1 MMEGAGAKGLYP
13 ASWSPLPEISAGSGA
28 EGQVVTRGLGE
39 PLVLSPPPAATWPLP
54 WSPTWGRGASPS
66 GRPGAE
72 LLKTKCGAQTV
83 GLAYLGSLITAF
95 PLLCILSP
103 DGLPIS
109 RSCGELRLRSRLVNS
124 SCSWVTLEGSNLAP
138 EPPNHVTLGCRLHLS
153 KERAG
158 RTPACQRV
166 VKCE

>member
-39 PLVLSPPPAATWPLP
+39 PLALSPPPAVTWPLP

-66 GRPGAE
+66 SRPGAE
-72 LLKTKCGAQTV
+72 LLKTRCKARTV
-83 GLAYLGSLITAF
+83 GLAYLGSLITPF
-95 PLLCILSP
+95 PLLWSLSP

-109 RSCGELRLRSRLVNS
+109 RSCGELRLRSWLVNS
-124 SCSWVTLEGSNLAP
+124 SDSWVTLEGSNLAS
-138 EPPNHVTLGCRLHLS
+138 ERPNHVTLGCRLHLS
-153 KERAG
+153 RERAG
-158 RTPACQRV
+158 HTPTSQRV
-166 VKCE
+166 VKSE